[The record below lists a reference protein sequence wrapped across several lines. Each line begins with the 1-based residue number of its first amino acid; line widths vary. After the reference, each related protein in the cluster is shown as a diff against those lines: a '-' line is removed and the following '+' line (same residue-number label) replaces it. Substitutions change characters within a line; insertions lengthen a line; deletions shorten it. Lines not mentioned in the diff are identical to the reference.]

1 MKDIQDNYWMPSLV
15 NCIGIIS
22 DTHGLV
28 RPEVH
33 TLFRGSDLIIHAGDI
48 GKSGVLDELQR
59 IAPVVAVRGNVDQG
73 NWADSLPEFEIIEYR
88 GRFFYVL
95 HDLNVLDLDPVAA
108 GIDAVIAGHS
118 HIPRNETQNGVLY
131 FNPGSAGPRRFKL
144 PIGVGRIV
152 LHADG
157 SMVAEWINL
166 ENPIQ
171 RRLTSTSLD
180 EGVHLKNP
188 DRPGAL
194 SGPFQS
200 PRRHE

>member
-1 MKDIQDNYWMPSLV
+1 MPNNL
-15 NCIGIIS
+15 GIIS

-73 NWADSLPEFEIIEYR
+73 SWADSLPEFEMIDHC
-88 GRFFYVL
+88 GRLFYVL
-95 HDLNVLDLDPVAA
+95 HDLNALDLDPVAA
-108 GIDAVIAGHS
+108 GIDAVISGHS
-118 HIPRNETQNGVLY
+118 HIPRNETKDGVLY

-144 PIGVGRIV
+144 PIGVGRIY

-157 SMVAEWINL
+157 AMVAEWIDL

-171 RRLTSTSLD
+171 SRWTTTSQE
-180 EGVHLKNP
+180 EGIDGKNQ
-188 DRPGAL
+188 DWPGAL